1 MLTNTPPKFVKRKK
15 PLKSKDGATPTP
27 PPVLG
32 PVLVAASYGPNVGPT
47 LILTFDR
54 AINIDDFN
62 GGAIF
67 VSDGQFNFTRYNAGG
82 TVSLDNP
89 TTLRVTLAIFDEF
102 EAPGVSLNTVGDTG
116 IVAADDDEPWSG
128 VTDLA
133 LPFP

>member
-1 MLTNTPPKFVKRKK
+1 MNLPSIIPAPRRVRRKRKSD
-15 PLKSKDGATPTP
+15 PPATPA
-27 PPVLG
+27 LG

-62 GGAIF
+62 GSVIF

-82 TVSLDNP
+82 EYQLDNP
-89 TTLRVTLAIFDEF
+89 TTLRVTLGLWDEF
-102 EAPGVSLNTVGDTG
+102 ESEGVWLNTLGETG
-116 IVAADDDEPWSG
+116 IVAVDGGEPWTG
-128 VTDLA
+128 ATNLE